1 MDDIQNIVEHY
12 VNQLSSGDFEDA
24 WQSLVELGPS
34 ALPYVVRAFAQSGD
48 DKVSILLIRVVNEY
62 RTSEALSFLA
72 NLLKSDRP
80 EMWKTAL
87 DGFVAIADEDASA
100 TLHETAK
107 ALSADKQAWIT
118 EASDQIGKRRR
129 ILSELM
135 RNWEQ
140 RFPDLAGEWTHWW
153 RATEDCSRSRR
164 ATTYSERFGSSE
176 TIINASQQCTRTA
189 RELIPTACRFDR
201 WPVLRLPIV
210 STTQS
215 YRDEVPRFS
224 RCLHSWPS
232 LGPPSLENQTSLTSR
247 PGT

>member
-34 ALPYVVRAFAQSGD
+34 ALPYVVRAFGQSGD

-72 NLLKSDRP
+72 NLLKPDRP
-80 EMWKTAL
+80 EIWKTAL

-135 RNWEQ
+135 RKWEQ

-153 RATEDCSRSRR
+153 IEGDGGLLQIVPGDDLLGAVRVIRDNHQRFTAIHAHRARIDSDGLPFRQVARFEIANRVND
-164 ATTYSERFGSSE
+164 SELS
-176 TIINASQQCTRTA
+176 
-189 RELIPTACRFDR
+189 
-201 WPVLRLPIV
+201 
-210 STTQS
+210 
-215 YRDEVPRFS
+215 
-224 RCLHSWPS
+224 
-232 LGPPSLENQTSLTSR
+232 
-247 PGT
+247 